1 MIMMYSTDYSI
12 PRTNHVKRMK
22 LLIFSFLC
30 LLSLTARAYHFE
42 VDGLYYSY
50 AYADDECWLS
60 RNPDDPYSGKVN
72 IPATV
77 SYEGKT
83 YKVVSIVDWAFSD
96 CAHLTA
102 VTLPVGLRSIN
113 PSCFSDCSA
122 LKEIIIPETVTSIG
136 RACFYSC
143 TSLETVVLPGALGDG
158 IYPWAFSGCT
168 SLKNVTLGEGITQL
182 PDHMFFNCSSL
193 EELVVPSTVIRIEDQ
208 ALGKCT
214 SLRKIDIPDGLLYF
228 GCNESCESLQNIDFP
243 DGLTYFGGLPISG
256 LISCTLPAGIT
267 EIVDGAFSF
276 CKNLEKIDV
285 KGNLKSIGNRAFWY
299 CGNLISLP
307 DFVYVETIGNEAFR
321 FCENLRSV
329 TFSDKLKSVCT
340 DDEYSSLGYTF
351 GSCKS
356 LEHVEL
362 GNSVEEIPA
371 WCFTGCSSLKT
382 FHVPSHCTVIGN
394 GAFNLC
400 KSLEYVEMPERM
412 ESIGYAE
419 PDEYRKGAFQECS
432 SLESII
438 IPEGIRTL
446 EEYTLAYC
454 PSLKAVR
461 LPSTLKTIECG
472 AFEDCGLTSLEL
484 PSGLEYLAS
493 RAITCDNLEE
503 LSVPKSVLRLGT
515 EDSGSDWL
523 SANNLKR
530 LFFEDSKV
538 KLDMQTGFH
547 TNNLEEIYVG
557 RDFEYGPVYSVYSP
571 TLTKLSAGGYCTDIT
586 WLDPY
591 PSRSLSKIEMS
602 MLTPPLTNEFYY
614 NTYQNVTPVI
624 DTMAYEAYSTAPVW
638 KKFQNYVLVDGFCEV
653 AELIMN
659 ESFDFAQPCDVYML
673 DGKKVDSGIGPLSE
687 GFYIVRK
694 GNKTKKIIR

>member
-1 MIMMYSTDYSI
+1 M
-12 PRTNHVKRMK
+12 KK
-22 LLIFSFLC
+22 LLILTLLSA
-30 LLSLTARAYHFE
+30 LSLTANAYNFK

-50 AYADDECWLS
+50 AYADDECWLT

-83 YKVVSIVDWAFSD
+83 YKVVSIIDWAFD
-96 CAHLTA
+96 GCEHLTS
-102 VTLPVGLRSIN
+102 VTLPIGLRSIN
-113 PSCFSDCSA
+113 PSCFRGCSA
-122 LKEIIIPETVTSIG
+122 IKEIIIPETVTSIG
-136 RACFYSC
+136 RAGFDSC
-143 TSLETVVLPGALGDG
+143 TSLETVVLPGSLTDRLD
-158 IYPWAFSGCT
+158 PWTFANCT

-182 PDHMFFNCSSL
+182 PDHMFFNCISL
-193 EELVVPSTVIRIEDQ
+193 EELVVPSTVERIEDQ

-214 SLRKIDIPDGLLYF
+214 SLRKIVIPDGLLYF
-228 GCNESCESLQNIDFP
+228 GMNESCNSLQTIDFP
-243 DGLTYFGGLPISG
+243 ESLTYFGGLPASG

-267 EIVDGAFSF
+267 EIIDGAFYF
-276 CKNLEKIDV
+276 CNNLETIEV
-285 KGNLKSIGNRAFWY
+285 KGKLKSIGNRAFNY
-299 CGNLISLP
+299 CVNLLSLP
-307 DFVYVETIGNEAFR
+307 DFVYVETVGNEAFR
-321 FCENLRSV
+321 FCDNLRSV
-329 TFSDKLKSVCT
+329 TFSDKLKSICS

-362 GNSVEEIPA
+362 GNSVEEIPD

-382 FHVPSHCTVIGN
+382 FHVPSHCKVIGN
-394 GAFNLC
+394 GAFNFC

-446 EEYTLAYC
+446 EEFTLAYC

-461 LPSTLKTIECG
+461 LPSTLKNIECG
-472 AFEDCGLTSLEL
+472 ALEDCGLTSLEL

-503 LSVPKSVLRLGT
+503 LSVPKSVVRLGT
-515 EDSGSDWL
+515 AGSSSDWL

-530 LFFEDSKV
+530 LSFEDSKV

-547 TNNLEEIYVG
+547 TNNLEEIYIG
-557 RDFEYGPVYSVYSP
+557 RDFEYGPEYRAWSH

-586 WLDPY
+586 WFDPY
-591 PSRSLSKIEMS
+591 PSRSLSEIEMS
-602 MLTPPLTNEFYY
+602 MITPPLTNEFY
-614 NTYQNVTPVI
+614 NNAYQSVTPVI
-624 DTMAYEAYSTAPVW
+624 DTLAYEAFSTAPIW
-638 KKFQNYVLVDGFCEV
+638 KKFQKYELVEGFCKVQNVKEVDG
-653 AELIMN
+653 I
-659 ESFDFAQPCDVYML
+659 DFAQPYDIYVP
-673 DGKKVDSGIGPLSE
+673 DGKKVDSGIDSLPNGL
-687 GFYIVRK
+687 YIVRQ
-694 GNKTKKIIR
+694 GNKTGKIIR